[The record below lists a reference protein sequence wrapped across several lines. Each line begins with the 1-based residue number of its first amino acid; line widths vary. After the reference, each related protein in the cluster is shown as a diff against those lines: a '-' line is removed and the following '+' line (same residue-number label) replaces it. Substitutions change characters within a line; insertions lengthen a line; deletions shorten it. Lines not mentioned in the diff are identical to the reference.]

1 MEISR
6 KWFSDILPDNE
17 EAYFSHLKGIVESV
31 DELSSMQITKL
42 NNSYHFRIAPSVP
55 RYTELLLQ
63 EILKFHNVYGIKLT
77 LSKSIKSSATI
88 VFEIEL

>member
-42 NNSYHFRIAPSVP
+42 KNAYHFRIAPSVP